1 MALHNSL
8 PKLGLSYITNSFPAK
23 QKQTDLF
30 VSSLSVPQDFM
41 APGDNQGVYRG

>member
-23 QKQTDLF
+23 QTDLF
-30 VSSLSVPQDFM
+30 VSSLSVLQDFM